1 MTLRNTAY
9 IQEAIYYVVY
19 VLNEKKI
26 YLLPTFRY

>member
-19 VLNEKKI
+19 VSNEKK

>member
-19 VLNEKKI
+19 VLNEKKNI
-26 YLLPTFRY
+26 PLAHI